1 MKTVVILG
9 NGFDLDLGL
18 KTSYRDFVM
27 SQQCKKLRHGN
38 RNNLL
43 SMILDKFYLQNWIDL
58 EEELKELAQRFNAVT
73 LPKHRDFKAEFL
85 GITKCLHDYLKGI
98 QDSIKEDG
106 LRQISCAAKLL
117 ELMCEYPSEFEIFN
131 FNYTDLNVFARALG
145 YLNDEEELYFRN
157 VHGNLGSGSIIV
169 GFEDDV
175 SNLQSFHYMI
185 KTFNSNYSTSH
196 VRESLLNAHEV
207 IIFGHSLGK
216 TDYPY
221 FSEFFASKSS
231 SHQESDASVRITFVT
246 ADEKSK
252 LSILEQLK
260 NMNGNRTNIL
270 LDRNDVTFVT
280 TNNWMAI
287 PQFHHILQRLRVE
300 SDAKTLL
307 QKWQNEDALASLSTN
322 HSN

>member
-1 MKTVVILG
+1 MTNRIKKMKTVVILG

-27 SQQCKKLRHGN
+27 SQECKKLRHGN

-58 EEELKELAQRFNAVT
+58 EEELKELAQRLNAVV
-73 LPKHRDFKAEFL
+73 LPKHKDFKAEFL

-145 YLNDEEELYFRN
+145 YLNDRNDLHFRN

-169 GFEDDV
+169 GFEDNV
-175 SNLQSFHYMI
+175 QNLQNFHYMV
-185 KTFNSNYSTSH
+185 KTFNNNYSTSH
-196 VRESLLNAHEV
+196 VRESLLKAHEV
-207 IIFGHSLGK
+207 IIFGHSLGS

-231 SHQESDASVRITFVT
+231 SPQGSNVPVKITFVT
-246 ADEKSK
+246 ADENSK
-252 LSILEQLK
+252 LSILKQLK
-260 NMNGNRTNIL
+260 NMNSSRTNVL
-270 LDRNDVTFVT
+270 CDRNDITFIT

-287 PQFHHILQRLRVE
+287 PQFHHILHCLKVE
-300 SDAKTLL
+300 ADAKTLL
-307 QKWQNEDALASLSTN
+307 QK
-322 HSN
+322 